1 MQNQLVNIIH
11 LEKSFS
17 STKAVHD
24 LSFSIS
30 KGEVIMIIGPNG
42 SGKSTTL
49 DLILGI
55 QHPTKGEVQFWSTN
69 YRSLVGVQLQ
79 STPFFPGLTA
89 KENLLLFAN
98 FYKRKLSEGQL
109 THILRLCSLESVA
122 NTEVTKLSGG
132 QQKRLSIGL
141 ALVHLPELVFLD
153 EPTAALD
160 PRARKEVHQT
170 ITEIQKQGTTVVI
183 TSHDMDEVTKLA
195 DRILF
200 FHSGT
205 KIAEGTAS
213 ELCAQYGVQNL
224 EELYINLT
232 KDGVHE

>member
-1 MQNQLVNIIH
+1 MQNALVNVMH

-17 STKAVHD
+17 SKKAVHN

-30 KGEVIMIIGPNG
+30 QGEVITIIGPNG

-55 QHPTKGEVQFWSTN
+55 QQPSNGEIHFWTQD
-69 YRSLVGVQLQ
+69 YRSLIGVQLQ

-89 KENLLLFAN
+89 KENLLLFAS
-98 FYKRKLSEGQL
+98 FYKKKLSKGEI
-109 THILRLCSLESVA
+109 TNILRLCSLESVA

-141 ALVHLPELVFLD
+141 ALVHQPELVFLD

-170 ITEIQKQGTTVVI
+170 ITEIKKQGTTVVI
-183 TSHDMDEVTKLA
+183 TSHDMDEVAKLA

-200 FHSGT
+200 FRGGT
-205 KIAEGTAS
+205 KIAEGTAQ
-213 ELCAQYGVQNL
+213 ELCMQYEVNDL
-224 EELYINLT
+224 EALYMNLT
-232 KDGVHE
+232 KDGVH

>member
-1 MQNQLVNIIH
+1 MQNVLVNVKH
-11 LEKSFS
+11 LEKSFAS
-17 STKAVHD
+17 KKAVYN

-30 KGEVIMIIGPNG
+30 QGEVITIIGPNG

-55 QHPTKGEVQFWSTN
+55 QQPSNGEIHFWTQD
-69 YRSLVGVQLQ
+69 YRSLIGVQLQ

-89 KENLLLFAN
+89 KENLLLFAS
-98 FYKRKLSEGQL
+98 FYKKKLSKADIS
-109 THILRLCSLESVA
+109 TILRLCSLESVA

-141 ALVHLPELVFLD
+141 ALVHQPELVFLD

-170 ITEIQKQGTTVVI
+170 IAEIKKQGTTVVI
-183 TSHDMDEVTKLA
+183 TSHDMDEVAKLA

-200 FHSGT
+200 FHGGT
-205 KIAEGTAS
+205 KIAEGTAQ
-213 ELCAQYGVQNL
+213 ELCMQHGVNDL
-224 EELYINLT
+224 EDLYMNLT
-232 KDGVHE
+232 KEGVH